1 MNRILIIEDEE
12 MIRKQLT
19 KLLERNNYAVSGVA
33 TIEDAIAGDPDSHD
47 LILADIRLPGA
58 PGTDILHQVRHAPVI
73 IMTSHASVR
82 SAVDSMKLGAVDY
95 ISKPFDH
102 EELLHVIER
111 SLRENRLSA
120 QNAAM
125 REDLR
130 RLLPENEFTS
140 NDDSMQVVRNALT
153 RLPASANCVY
163 LWGERGSGKE
173 LLARL
178 AHDTSLQSNGPLIIA
193 DLPLYEPAA
202 METMLFGP
210 RNESADVIT
219 DKQDKTVETIETAQ
233 PEDASSAGSNSSVAF
248 SYETSMKG
256 GKDQTGAN
264 STSAPGHVDN
274 KRQLNLQP
282 HNPFGLLRAAQ
293 SGTLVLR
300 SLFELPIS
308 TQERLCEW
316 LDANGRGGMRGSQ
329 RTGASLRLVAL
340 NDRDLKEAEANGE
353 LSPQFAQRFSGLEF
367 RVPPLRERSGDIAL
381 LAQQFMQQFLRR
393 YRKRSITL
401 SPDALFALQAY
412 HWPGNVNELRSV
424 IERAVLSV
432 EANRIEPAHLGIS
445 QSVDEGSSIPLDL
458 TLDGYFRY
466 FVMNHQQYLS
476 ETELAG
482 KLGISRKALWERRQK
497 MNIPRS

>member
-12 MIRKQLT
+12 MIRKQLI
-19 KLLERNNYAVSGVA
+19 KLLERNHYTVSGVA
-33 TIEDAIAGDPDSHD
+33 TIEEAIASDPDSHD

-120 QNAAM
+120 ENAAM

-140 NDDSMQVVRNALT
+140 EDDSMKSVRESLV
-153 RLPASANCVY
+153 RLSDKADCVY

-173 LLARL
+173 LLARFL
-178 AHDTSLQSNGPLIIA
+178 HIGPREEAVGLIHDVQDDVA
-193 DLPLYEPAA
+193 EPANPLA
-202 METMLFGP
+202 T
-210 RNESADVIT
+210 
-219 DKQDKTVETIETAQ
+219 K
-233 PEDASSAGSNSSVAF
+233 DAAVLEFNA
-248 SYETSMKG
+248 
-256 GKDQTGAN
+256 
-264 STSAPGHVDN
+264 
-274 KRQLNLQP
+274 
-282 HNPFGLLRAAQ
+282 FGLLRAAQ

-300 SLFELPIS
+300 SLFELPIA
-308 TQERLCEW
+308 TQELLCEW
-316 LDANGRGGMRGSQ
+316 LDDSARGSIRNTQ
-329 RTGASLRLVAL
+329 RGATLRLVAL
-340 NDRDLKEAEANGE
+340 NDSKLSDAQDKGE
-353 LSPQFAQRFSGLEF
+353 LSPVFAQRFTEFEF
-367 RVPPLRERSGDIAL
+367 RVPPLRERIDDIAL

-401 SPDALFALQAY
+401 SADALHALQAY

-432 EANRIEPAHLGIS
+432 EANRIEPAHLGIA
-445 QSVDEGSSIPLDL
+445 QSVDDVTSIPLDL
-458 TLDGYFRY
+458 SLDGYFRY
-466 FVMNHQQYLS
+466 FVLNHQQYLS

-497 MNIPRS
+497 MNLPRS

>member
-12 MIRKQLT
+12 MIRKQLI
-19 KLLERNNYAVSGVA
+19 KLLERNNYSVSGVP
-33 TIEDAIAGDPDSHD
+33 TIEDAIATDPDSHD

-140 NDDSMQVVRNALT
+140 HDNCMQDVSETLT
-153 RLPASANCVY
+153 RLPANANCVY
-163 LWGERGSGKE
+163 LWGERGAGKE
-173 LLARL
+173 LLARQS
-178 AHDTSLQSNGPLIIA
+178 HNSSSQSNGPLIIA
-193 DLPLYEPAA
+193 DLPLYEPEA
-202 METMLFGP
+202 METLLFGP
-210 RNESADVIT
+210 SDEANEA
-219 DKQDKTVETIETAQ
+219 TA
-233 PEDASSAGSNSSVAF
+233 EVNSGL
-248 SYETSMKG
+248 K
-256 GKDQTGAN
+256 N
-264 STSAPGHVDN
+264 SAPKLGCVNSKTETHSGTANKMTVDN
-274 KRQLNLQP
+274 NEQSLRPQ
-282 HNPFGLLRAAQ
+282 NPFGLLRAAQ

-308 TQERLCEW
+308 TQELLCEW
-316 LDANGRGGMRGSQ
+316 IDDNSRSTIRNSQ
-329 RTGASLRLVAL
+329 RGATLRLIAL
-340 NDRDLKEAEANGE
+340 NDRNLQEAEAEGE
-353 LSPQFAQRFSGLEF
+353 LSPLFAQRFSEFEF
-367 RVPPLRERSGDIAL
+367 RVPPLRERSDDIAL

-401 SPDALFALQAY
+401 SDEALYALQAY

-432 EANRIEPAHLGIS
+432 EATRIEPAHLGIS
-445 QSVDEGSSIPLDL
+445 NSADDATNIPLDL
-458 TLDGYFRY
+458 SLDGYFRY

-497 MNIPRS
+497 MNLPRS